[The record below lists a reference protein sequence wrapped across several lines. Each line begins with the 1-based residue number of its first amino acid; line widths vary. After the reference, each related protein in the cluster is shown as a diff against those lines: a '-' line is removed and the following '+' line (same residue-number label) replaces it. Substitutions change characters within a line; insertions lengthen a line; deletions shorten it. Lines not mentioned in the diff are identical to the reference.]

1 MKLTV
6 TGRNIEITDGI
17 RGHLQ
22 SKMEKTIHELS
33 EQADVHVS
41 LSVEKYRHFAEV
53 TVKTK
58 GFSVHCNEKT
68 DDLYASIDK
77 VLVKIEKQL
86 RKHKEK
92 NLALRNKKGSQL
104 KERTQGGANFTHNS
118 ISLK

>member
-6 TGRNIEITDGI
+6 TGRNIEVTDGI
-17 RGHLQ
+17 RGRLQ

-58 GFSVHCNEKT
+58 GFSVHSNEET
-68 DDLYASIDK
+68 DDLYASIDNA
-77 VLVKIEKQL
+77 LVKIEKQL

-92 NLALRNKKGSQL
+92 NLALRNKKGSQS
-104 KERTQGGANFTHNS
+104 KEITQD
-118 ISLK
+118 